1 MVTRIRAVLVAL
13 AVMTAATSARADVV
27 LTWNELTV
35 KTLISQGQNGFA
47 QARFAAI
54 VQLAVFEAVNAITG
68 DYQPYIGIAAPAGA
82 SPEAAAAT
90 AAYRML
96 KTYFP
101 LAPDID
107 LAYANSLA
115 GIPDGPPK
123 TDGILTGEAAAAA
136 LIPLATALASD
147 QADDPLTAAASGG
160 SSDPRQPQPSV
171 AATVL
176 SVADVEQ
183 LYAAMNDPANEGAA
197 ITLAPGTYVL
207 SVNDAAGDARANG
220 GRLELQRDMSLYG
233 VTGDRS
239 AVVIDATGLPASSF
253 GVPFGRT
260 APVRIGRGSNTIEW
274 LTVQGNPA
282 AAAGIATELPGTAST
297 WIRVAHVISGGSS
310 RGVDVRN
317 VGAANAGRRIDA
329 EIVDNEF
336 FGPTQVIGMAEGI
349 RVANFVGANGGVIVA
364 TLSGNRIHG
373 FQLGCIVA
381 NNQSSNALVQV
392 RSSGDRFFAN
402 ALACLIA
409 GGLSTSTTTGVANSN
424 STIFEAHGSQFV
436 DNTAPIPGVAPGGI
450 LVVGGRSTIQP
461 NLTSYNTVS
470 VALWGSKVSGNLGVN
485 FEAFGALEDA
495 LSGIAGTN
503 NHVTIAL
510 HGVSKQIDVS
520 ATASL
525 PVDPTGTNTVTV
537 IR

>member
-13 AVMTAATSARADVV
+13 AVMTASTSARADVV
-27 LTWNELTV
+27 L
-35 KTLISQGQNGFA
+35 G
-47 QARFAAI
+47 
-54 VQLAVFEAVNAITG
+54 
-68 DYQPYIGIAAPAGA
+68 
-82 SPEAAAAT
+82 
-90 AAYRML
+90 
-96 KTYFP
+96 
-101 LAPDID
+101 
-107 LAYANSLA
+107 
-115 GIPDGPPK
+115 
-123 TDGILTGEAAAAA
+123 
-136 LIPLATALASD
+136 
-147 QADDPLTAAASGG
+147 
-160 SSDPRQPQPSV
+160 V

-183 LYAAMNDPANEGAA
+183 LYAAVNDPANEGAA

-207 SVNDAAGDARANG
+207 SVNDAAGIARSNG

-253 GVPFGRT
+253 NVPFGRT
-260 APVRIGRGSNTIEW
+260 SPVRIGRGSNTIEW

-282 AAAGIATELPGTAST
+282 AAGGIATELPGTPST

-336 FGPTQVIGMAEGI
+336 FGPTQVIGMSEGI
-349 RVANFVGANGGVIVA
+349 RVVNFVGANGGVIVA

-402 ALACLIA
+402 ALACVIG
-409 GGLSTSTTTGVANSN
+409 GGLSTTTAVANSN
-424 STIFEAHGSQFV
+424 TTIFEAHGSQFV
-436 DNTAPIPGVAPGGI
+436 DNTAPIAGVDPGGI
-450 LVVGGRSTIQP
+450 LVLGGRATIQA
-461 NLTSYNTVS
+461 NLTSSNTVS

-495 LSGIAGTN
+495 LLGLAGTN

>member
-1 MVTRIRAVLVAL
+1 MTRIRAVLVAL

-35 KTLISQGQNGFA
+35 KTLIGQGQNGFA

-160 SSDPRQPQPSV
+160 SSVPGQPQLSV

-183 LYAAMNDPANEGAA
+183 LYAAVNDPANEGAA

-207 SVNDAAGDARANG
+207 SVNDAAGVARPNG

-233 VTGDRS
+233 VTDDRS

-253 GVPFGRT
+253 SVPFGRT
-260 APVRIGRGSNTIEW
+260 SPVRIGRGSNTIEW

-282 AAAGIATELPGTAST
+282 AAGGIATELAGTPST
-297 WIRVAHVISGGSS
+297 WIRVAHVISG
-310 RGVDVRN
+310 
-317 VGAANAGRRIDA
+317 
-329 EIVDNEF
+329 
-336 FGPTQVIGMAEGI
+336 
-349 RVANFVGANGGVIVA
+349 
-364 TLSGNRIHG
+364 
-373 FQLGCIVA
+373 
-381 NNQSSNALVQV
+381 
-392 RSSGDRFFAN
+392 
-402 ALACLIA
+402 
-409 GGLSTSTTTGVANSN
+409 
-424 STIFEAHGSQFV
+424 
-436 DNTAPIPGVAPGGI
+436 
-450 LVVGGRSTIQP
+450 
-461 NLTSYNTVS
+461 
-470 VALWGSKVSGNLGVN
+470 
-485 FEAFGALEDA
+485 
-495 LSGIAGTN
+495 
-503 NHVTIAL
+503 
-510 HGVSKQIDVS
+510 
-520 ATASL
+520 
-525 PVDPTGTNTVTV
+525 
-537 IR
+537 